1 MKIGVLSDSH
11 DNLPLIRKA
20 VSRLNL
26 EEGLEYVFHAGDI
39 VSPFAAK
46 EFLNIR
52 KPIFFT
58 FGNNDGERLMLKDIL
73 SSNNNKSKL
82 VWPKVTVELGKY
94 RIALLHGEDESV
106 AEALAKSGVYDVVI
120 YGHWHKVV
128 NRLINNSTLLIN
140 PGELCGYL
148 TGKSTLAIV
157 DLEIKSAEIIE
168 I

>member
-26 EEGLEYVFHAGDI
+26 EEELEYVFHAGDI
-39 VSPFAAK
+39 ISPFAAK
-46 EFLNIR
+46 EFFNLR
-52 KPIFFT
+52 QTIFFT
-58 FGNNDGERLMLKDIL
+58 FGNNDGERIMLKDIL
-73 SSNNNKSKL
+73 SSNSKSKL

-94 RIALLHGEDESV
+94 RIALLHGEDESAV
-106 AEALAKSGVYDVVI
+106 EALAKSGVYDVVI

-128 NRLINNSTLLIN
+128 SKLINNTLLIN

-157 DLEIKSAEIIE
+157 DLETKSASIIE
-168 I
+168 L